1 MHAGGR
7 GKARE
12 VLARCLRVGGPR
24 ARHVTRL
31 AALEE
36 PPSARALLLRAVA
49 GGPGPEPALAAL
61 VPERCLAQSWQAR
74 LALAS
79 ALAAA
84 EEPAAALAHLRAA
97 AALGGD
103 AAQIAAETA
112 RVQRAL
118 AGEDEPPDADDDE
131 AAAAAAAPGRLS
143 APVPAELP
151 PNPFLLY

>member
-12 VLARCLRVGGPR
+12 VLLRCLRAGGPR
-24 ARHVTRL
+24 ARHVARL

-36 PPSARALLLRAVA
+36 PVARRALLLRAVS
-49 GGPGPEPALAAL
+49 GGPSPDPALASL
-61 VPERCLAQSWQAR
+61 VPERCLTQSWQAR
-74 LALAS
+74 LALAA

-84 EEPAAALAHLRAA
+84 EEPAQALAHLRAA

-112 RVQRAL
+112 RAQRAL
-118 AGEDEPPDADDDE
+118 AGEEEPPE
-131 AAAAAAAPGRLS
+131 GEEEEGGGRLS
-143 APVPAELP
+143 APAPPEQP
-151 PNPFLLY
+151 PNPFLL

>member
-12 VLARCLRVGGPR
+12 VLARCLRAGGPR
-24 ARHVTRL
+24 ARHVVRL

-36 PPSARALLLRAVA
+36 PPAQRALLLRAVA
-49 GGPGPEPALAAL
+49 GGPAPDPALAAL

-74 LALAS
+74 LALAA

-84 EEPAAALAHLRAA
+84 EDPAQALAHLRAA

-112 RVQRAL
+112 RAQRAL
-118 AGEDEPPDADDDE
+118 AGEEEPAEGEEDEGQ
-131 AAAAAAAPGRLS
+131 AAARLS
-143 APVPAELP
+143 APVPAEQP
-151 PNPFLLY
+151 PNPFLSYN